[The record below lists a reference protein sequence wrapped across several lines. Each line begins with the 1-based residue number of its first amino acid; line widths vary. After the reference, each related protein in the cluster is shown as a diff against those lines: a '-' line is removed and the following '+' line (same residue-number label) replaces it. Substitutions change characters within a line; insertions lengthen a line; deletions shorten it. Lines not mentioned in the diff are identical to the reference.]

1 MDNGNNNF
9 LNTAIKAN
17 YLPYGI
23 DLPFGKNGSRF
34 TNGKNFADR
43 VGDLVKLPLLPAFS
57 DPRTRGVASFH
68 GVNHASAGSG
78 ILDVTGSNM
87 RLYNLGARKFAFL
100 NIGPLGCTPMARAS
114 MPNKECNEAL
124 NYAAF
129 LFNTQLVQMLDV
141 IRAQM
146 PGFQSVVVN
155 FFQIALEFIR
165 NPSFGGFSDVKNSC
179 CEVSVKNGGGLC
191 KRDGNVCNN
200 RSKYVYFDGLHP
212 TEALYGIVATRAYS
226 SNTTTE
232 VYPFNIQTLA
242 QL

>member
-1 MDNGNNNF
+1 MFVFGSSIMDNGNNNF

-87 RLYNLGARKFAFL
+87 VFPPSLFILYAFL
-100 NIGPLGCTPMARAS
+100 IIENDKGRNMRPLSRVTM
-114 MPNKECNEAL
+114 M
-124 NYAAF
+124 
-129 LFNTQLVQMLDV
+129 T
-141 IRAQM
+141 
-146 PGFQSVVVN
+146 
-155 FFQIALEFIR
+155 
-165 NPSFGGFSDVKNSC
+165 
-179 CEVSVKNGGGLC
+179 
-191 KRDGNVCNN
+191 
-200 RSKYVYFDGLHP
+200 
-212 TEALYGIVATRAYS
+212 
-226 SNTTTE
+226 
-232 VYPFNIQTLA
+232 
-242 QL
+242 